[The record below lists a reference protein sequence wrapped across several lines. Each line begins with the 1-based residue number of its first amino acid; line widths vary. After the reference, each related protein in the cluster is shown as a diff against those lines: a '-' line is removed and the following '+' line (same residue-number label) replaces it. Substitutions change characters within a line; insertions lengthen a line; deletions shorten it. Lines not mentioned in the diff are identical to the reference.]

1 MAAVTDAGC
10 YVRKRLL
17 CVPHLAIADVR
28 VHDKLYQQAQAAARE
43 VHDEQRAGE
52 LHNPAGTYC
61 LLFFFHTQ
69 WVNFLRT
76 RKEFYNPTSVL
87 FSNCLLFRSSHTS
100 RRRCSASLSYLKY
113 RRVNM
118 VLNITFIVLS
128 EISCVAC
135 SSSCGS
141 IGSVV
146 QLSSRLTFT
155 DVVVGIH

>member
-1 MAAVTDAGC
+1 MCEYMTSFINKL
-10 YVRKRLL
+10 KRLPEKYMMNSVL
-17 CVPHLAIADVR
+17 ENFTILQ
-28 VHDKLYQQAQAAARE
+28 VHTA
-43 VHDEQRAGE
+43 
-52 LHNPAGTYC
+52 C
-61 LLFFFHTQ
+61 CFFFIRNGWISFVHE
-69 WVNFLRT
+69 
-76 RKEFYNPTSVL
+76 EFYNPTSVL

-113 RRVNM
+113 RRVNT

-155 DVVVGIH
+155 DVVVGIHWVCVCVCVSTYPPVTCDDH